1 MIGSAINTIP
11 VLYQHLYHAVDIWI
25 TIWIYFFFF
34 KSCIYAML
42 KLKHSLFSGV
52 LLYFPLLIILQ
63 EALNQMSC
71 SPTRSPDNLS

>member
-34 KSCIYAML
+34 LILHLCNVETKAFIIFWCFIVFSIA
-42 KLKHSLFSGV
+42 HNFTGSLESDV
-52 LLYFPLLIILQ
+52 L
-63 EALNQMSC
+63 
-71 SPTRSPDNLS
+71 